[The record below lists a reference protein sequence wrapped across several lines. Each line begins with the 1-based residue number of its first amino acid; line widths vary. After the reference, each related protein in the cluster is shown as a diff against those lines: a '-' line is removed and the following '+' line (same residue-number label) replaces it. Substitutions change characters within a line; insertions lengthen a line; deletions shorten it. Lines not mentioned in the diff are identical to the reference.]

1 MKLKIRNGKLE
12 DLEACFILEG
22 KTFPEEEAACKEN
35 IKIRLS
41 KFAEGFIVG
50 ELEGKIIAHIN
61 SGSTNQEDITDE
73 EFKGLIGHK
82 DGGKN
87 IVIFSVAV
95 DPIHQKKGIAKI
107 MMNKF
112 IEISREM
119 KKEKILL
126 LCKDNLM
133 EMYQKMGYKKIG
145 ISASTHGGAVWYEM
159 ELNL

>member
-1 MKLKIRNGKLE
+1 
-12 DLEACFILEG
+12 
-22 KTFPEEEAACKEN
+22 
-35 IKIRLS
+35 
-41 KFAEGFIVG
+41 
-50 ELEGKIIAHIN
+50 
-61 SGSTNQEDITDE
+61 
-73 EFKGLIGHK
+73 
-82 DGGKN
+82 
-87 IVIFSVAV
+87 
-95 DPIHQKKGIAKI
+95 